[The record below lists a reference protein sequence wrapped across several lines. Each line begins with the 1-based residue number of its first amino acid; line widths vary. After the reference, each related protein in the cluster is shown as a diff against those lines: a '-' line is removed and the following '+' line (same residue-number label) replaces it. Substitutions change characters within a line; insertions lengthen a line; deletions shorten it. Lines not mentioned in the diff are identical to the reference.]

1 MFKAFYPFAYVESI
15 FSIDYKKL
23 FNKGYRGIV
32 FDIDNTLVPHGA
44 DSTKE
49 TDELFRNIQKIG
61 LKTLLLSNNDE
72 ERIRRFIK
80 NIDSLYICDA
90 DKPKTDGYYKA
101 LEMLNMEKERVIYI
115 GDQIFTDI
123 YGANKCGIDNILV
136 KYIGY
141 YDGEK
146 IGIKRNLE
154 KIVLKFYGINKACK
168 NRLGDILKEEEI

>member
-1 MFKAFYPFAYVESI
+1 MFKAFYPFAYVESV

-80 NIDSLYICDA
+80 NELTWDCPGKNVSINVSKYKRTITCSTVYFSL
-90 DKPKTDGYYKA
+90 K
-101 LEMLNMEKERVIYI
+101 LSSV
-115 GDQIFTDI
+115 
-123 YGANKCGIDNILV
+123 
-136 KYIGY
+136 
-141 YDGEK
+141 
-146 IGIKRNLE
+146 
-154 KIVLKFYGINKACK
+154 VL
-168 NRLGDILKEEEI
+168 